1 MGGWPACVGFILAMQ
16 ALALGIA
23 LVGWRRKPVAVRSE

>member
-1 MGGWPACVGFILAMQ
+1 MGGWPACVGFILVMQ

-23 LVGWRRKPVAVRSE
+23 LAGWRRKPVTAESK